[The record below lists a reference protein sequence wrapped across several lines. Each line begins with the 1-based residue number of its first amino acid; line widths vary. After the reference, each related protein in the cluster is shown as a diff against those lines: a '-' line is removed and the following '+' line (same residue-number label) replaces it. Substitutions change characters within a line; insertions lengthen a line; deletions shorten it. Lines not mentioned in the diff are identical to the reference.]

1 MCIYFACSGF
11 LPSNFSIFYKIING
25 KVSKITLDFCLI
37 MIFVITLVWFHD
49 LYPACFFLFI
59 FFRILFLVLRALKE
73 AFCVYGV
80 CEHKYHISTFKNNET

>member
-11 LPSNFSIFYKIING
+11 LPSNFSLFYKMING

-59 FFRILFLVLRALKE
+59 FFSYFAFGFTCSKRGLLRLW
-73 AFCVYGV
+73 
-80 CEHKYHISTFKNNET
+80 SL